1 LGIAEPVG
9 INGLKTK
16 KDLLMRKTLLFLI
29 SFLVSFPLW
38 AVQRTSEEALEIAR
52 AFFTQQVQT
61 RSTSE
66 VELVAV
72 ANDFLQSTTTRGT
85 SEGNAFYVFNRGT
98 DAYVIVSGDDRMKS
112 VLAYSDKG
120 AFNTTHLPD
129 NLLMW
134 MELCNAV
141 YQEAQM
147 GVEPK
152 VEPKLMTRA
161 TYAEEVKPLLIT
173 DQGEIMWDQ
182 SEPYNNMC
190 PYVKGYRAVTG
201 CVATAMAQI
210 MRYWGAP
217 AKGIG
222 THSYKLN
229 GQTISFD
236 FGATTFKWD
245 KMLVNY
251 SGEYSKE
258 EADAVAELM
267 LACGVAVEMS
277 YDPNGSGAISQ
288 IVPQALVDYFGYNE
302 HVTYLGRDLYTSE
315 EWEDLLKKELT
326 SGRPVYYSGAS
337 LEVGHAFVLDGYDK
351 QNLYHVNWGWSGMNN
366 GYYEITSLDPENP
379 GTGGG
384 SNLGGGFVF
393 SQGMIV
399 GFQPTT
405 EGAYVSN
412 WMSGDVEI
420 PETVTKGVS
429 FNVTISEIYNM
440 GTLFHKDG
448 LLGLVAEMD
457 GEQTVLG
464 GVKLPS
470 DIPTLSGYR
479 PVSVSD
485 CFIPTNLPDG
495 TYMVYPAS
503 REARDNT
510 WQRARGSQGSK
521 TMFILEVK
529 GTECS
534 LKEFSAFNV
543 DANLQAS
550 IEVLHNLYTNHKG
563 AFRLTF
569 ANNSTDAEYY
579 GTVGVAFLTRDAD
592 PEFLS
597 VSDMTQASLKA
608 GETET
613 YEANVDLYMVQNNQQ
628 VPLKAGDYYVA
639 PAFTWGGYYYAFSD
653 YKEVTIKT
661 GVGTPTLEIKS
672 NSLSPE
678 QIEEGGELEVTM
690 NLSIS
695 GFGSVYSTPLIL
707 AIAPSKGGTIL
718 QQMQVDVFVETGVES
733 VITKQFVP
741 QVGAGEY
748 MLAFLVYNMKTGQ
761 YAQVVEKNL
770 YFTVTKPSAIEDQQ
784 ADKTKLVIYGQPV
797 DSELRFA
804 APANAEQVNIF
815 ASSGMLLYQG
825 ELSGQGGGTYIV
837 PADKLSSGYYI
848 LTVKLSDGTMLRGR
862 FIKR

>member
-1 LGIAEPVG
+1 
-9 INGLKTK
+9 
-16 KDLLMRKTLLFLI
+16 MRKTLLFLI

-72 ANDFLQSTTTRGT
+72 ANDFLQSATTRGT

-222 THSYKLN
+222 THNYKLN

-236 FGATTFKWD
+236 FSATTFKWD

-302 HVTYLGRDLYTSE
+302 NVTYLGRDLYTSE

-405 EGAYVSN
+405 EGTYVSN

-420 PETVTKGVS
+420 PETVTKGTS
-429 FNVTISEIYNM
+429 FKVTISEIYNM

-448 LLGLVAEMD
+448 LLGLVAEKD

-470 DIPTLSGYR
+470 DIPALSGYR
-479 PVSVSD
+479 PISVSD
-485 CFIPTNLPDG
+485 CIIPADLPDG

-569 ANNSTDAEYY
+569 ANSFTDAEYY

-597 VSDMTQASLKA
+597 VSDMTQALLKA

-661 GVGTPTLEIKS
+661 GVGTPTLEIKN

-690 NLSIS
+690 NLSIT
-695 GFGSVYSTPLIL
+695 GYGNVYSAPVIL
-707 AIAPSKGGTIL
+707 AIASKAGGTIL
-718 QQMQVDVFVETGVES
+718 QQMQVDVFLEAGVES

-761 YAQVVEKNL
+761 YAQVVEKKL

-804 APANAEQVNIF
+804 APANAEQVSIY

-825 ELSGQGGGTYIV
+825 ELSGQGGGTYTV
-837 PADKLSSGYYI
+837 PTDKLSSGYYI

>member
-1 LGIAEPVG
+1 
-9 INGLKTK
+9 
-16 KDLLMRKTLLFLI
+16 MRKTLLFLI

-217 AKGIG
+217 AKGID
-222 THSYKLN
+222 THNYKLN

-288 IVPQALVDYFGYNE
+288 IVPQALVDYFGYNKN
-302 HVTYLGRDLYTSE
+302 VTYLGRDLYTSE

-448 LLGLVAEMD
+448 LLGLVAEKD
-457 GEQTVLG
+457 GEQIVLG
-464 GVKLPS
+464 KEELPS
-470 DIPTLSGYR
+470 DKPTLSGYQ
-479 PVSVSD
+479 SVSISD
-485 CFIPTNLPDG
+485 CIIPADMSDG
-495 TYMVYPAS
+495 IYMVYPAS
-503 REARDNT
+503 RETRDNT
-510 WQRARGSQGSK
+510 WQRARGNQGSK
-521 TMFILEVK
+521 TMFTLEVK
-529 GTECS
+529 GNECS

-543 DANLQAS
+543 DANLRAS
-550 IEVLHNLYTNHKG
+550 IEVLRNLYTNHKG

-569 ANNSTDAEYY
+569 ANNSTDGEYY
-579 GTVGVAFLTRDAD
+579 GTVGVAFLTREAEPD
-592 PEFLS
+592 FLA
-597 VSDMTQASLKA
+597 VSQMAQASLKA

-628 VPLKAGDYYVA
+628 VPLSAGDYYVA
-639 PAFTWGGYYYAFSD
+639 PAFTWGSYYYAFSD

-661 GVGTPTLEIKS
+661 SVGDPILLINSASLKTDRIDEGANLDVTL
-672 NSLSPE
+672 
-678 QIEEGGELEVTM
+678 
-690 NLSIS
+690 NLSITRY
-695 GFGSVYSTPLIL
+695 GNVYSTPIIVLIY
-707 AIAPSKGGTIL
+707 PGEGGYPL
-718 QQMQVDVFVETGVES
+718 QQVTMDIFVEAEQQPADVTCS
-733 VITKQFVP
+733 FVP
-741 QVGAGEY
+741 QVSAGEY
-748 MLAFLVYNMKTGQ
+748 FIAFAKYDKDSGGYVLIKDNALMLPFV
-761 YAQVVEKNL
+761 
-770 YFTVTKPSAIEDQQ
+770 VTKPSAIEDQQ

-825 ELSGQGGGTYIV
+825 ELSGQGGGTYTV

>member
-1 LGIAEPVG
+1 
-9 INGLKTK
+9 
-16 KDLLMRKTLLFLI
+16 MRKTLLFLI

-72 ANDFLQSTTTRGT
+72 ANDFLQSATTRGT

-190 PYVKGYRAVTG
+190 PMIQGSRSVTG

-302 HVTYLGRDLYTSE
+302 NVTYLGRDLYTSE

-405 EGAYVSN
+405 EGTYVSN
-412 WMSGDVEI
+412 WMSGDAEI

-429 FNVTISEIYNM
+429 FKVTISEIYNM

-448 LLGLVAEMD
+448 LLGLVAEKD
-457 GEQTVLG
+457 GEQIVLG
-464 GVKLPS
+464 KEELPS
-470 DIPTLSGYR
+470 DKPTLSGYQ
-479 PVSVSD
+479 SVSISD
-485 CFIPTNLPDG
+485 CIIPADMSDG
-495 TYMVYPAS
+495 IYMVYPAS
-503 REARDNT
+503 RETRDNT
-510 WQRARGSQGSK
+510 WQRARGNQGSK
-521 TMFILEVK
+521 TMFTLEVK
-529 GTECS
+529 GNECS

-550 IEVLHNLYTNHKG
+550 IEVLRNLYTNHKG

-569 ANNSTDAEYY
+569 TNSSTDAEYY
-579 GTVGVAFLTRDAD
+579 GTVGVAFLTREEEPD
-592 PEFLS
+592 FLA
-597 VSDMTQASLKA
+597 VSRMTQALLKA

-613 YEANVDLYMVQNNQQ
+613 YEGNLDMYMIQNNQQ
-628 VPLKAGDYYVA
+628 VPLSAGDYYVA
-639 PAFTWGGYYYAFSD
+639 PAFTWGSYYYAFSD
-653 YKEVTIKT
+653 YKEVTVQT
-661 GVGTPTLEIKS
+661 SVGDPTLLI
-672 NSLSPE
+672 NSASLKTDR
-678 QIEEGGELEVTM
+678 IDEGANLDVTL
-690 NLSIS
+690 NLSIT
-695 GFGSVYSTPLIL
+695 GYGNVYSTPIIVLVY
-707 AIAPSKGGTIL
+707 PGEGGYPL
-718 QQMQVDVFVETGVES
+718 QQVVMDVFVEAELQFTEVTCS
-733 VITKQFVP
+733 FVP
-741 QVGAGEY
+741 QVSAGEY
-748 MLAFLVYNMKTGQ
+748 FIAFAKYDANSGGYVLIQDRSLMLP
-761 YAQVVEKNL
+761 
-770 YFTVTKPSAIEDQQ
+770 FTVTMPSAIEDQQ
-784 ADKTKLVIYGQPV
+784 ADKNKLVIYGQPV

-804 APANAEQVNIF
+804 APANAEQVSVY

-825 ELSGQGGGTYIV
+825 ELSGQGGGTYTV

>member
-1 LGIAEPVG
+1 
-9 INGLKTK
+9 
-16 KDLLMRKTLLFLI
+16 MRKTLLFLI

-72 ANDFLQSTTTRGT
+72 ANDFLQSATTRGT

-222 THSYKLN
+222 THNYKLN

-236 FGATTFKWD
+236 FSATTFKWD

-267 LACGVAVEMS
+267 LACGVAVEMG
-277 YDPNGSGAISQ
+277 YDPSGSGAFSHV
-288 IVPQALVDYFGYNE
+288 VPQALIDYFGYNSNMRY
-302 HVTYLGRDLYTSE
+302 VFRDYFTTE
-315 EWEDLLKKELT
+315 EWSDMLKAELNAN
-326 SGRPVYYSGAS
+326 RPVYYSGS
-337 LEVGHAFVLDGYDK
+337 SMDVGHAFVLDGYD
-351 QNLYHVNWGWSGMNN
+351 QQGLYHVNWGWSGMNN
-366 GYYEITSLDPENP
+366 GYYELNTLDPENP
-379 GTGGG
+379 GIGGG

-393 SQGMIV
+393 QQGMIQ
-399 GFQPTT
+399 GLQPTT
-405 EGAYVSN
+405 EGNYTSFWIVDGLSF
-412 WMSGDVEI
+412 
-420 PETVTKGVS
+420 PETIQKGRA
-429 FNVTISEIYNM
+429 FNMEGSNIFNYAT
-440 GTLFHKDG
+440 TFLKDG
-448 LLGLVAEMD
+448 MIGVIAEKNGYQTLLG
-457 GEQTVLG
+457 G
-464 GVKLPS
+464 GMIGS
-470 DIPTLSGYR
+470 D
-479 PVSVSD
+479 V
-485 CFIPTNLPDG
+485 PTNSGFFSLPLNCTVPIDLEDG
-495 TYMVYPAS
+495 IYSVYLATKDV
-503 REARDNT
+503 REST
-510 WQRARGSQGSK
+510 WQRARGTLGSE
-521 TMFILEVK
+521 TMFMLSVN
-529 GTECS
+529 G
-534 LKEFSAFNV
+534 
-543 DANLQAS
+543 DACTFTTFFAYDINKLLMS
-550 IEVLHNLYTNHKG
+550 MEIVHNLYTGHKG
-563 AFRLTF
+563 EFKLDIINTDENNGFYNLVGALFMSETGNPEAFITL
-569 ANNSTDAEYY
+569 
-579 GTVGVAFLTRDAD
+579 
-592 PEFLS
+592 
-597 VSDMTQASLKA
+597 TQASVNA
-608 GETET
+608 QETEEYDVLT
-613 YEANVDLYMVQNNQQ
+613 DLVDYYSGQEL
-628 VPLKAGDYYVA
+628 LAGDYYVA
-639 PAFTWGGYYYAFSD
+639 PACLWGNYYCYWGEPQ
-653 YKEVTIKT
+653 KITVQT
-661 GVGTPTLEIKS
+661 GVGQS
-672 NSLSPE
+672 SLKINEAYLNTE
-678 QIEEGGELEVTM
+678 QIEKGDELKVTM
-690 NLSIS
+690 DLSITVDGNVYS
-695 GFGSVYSTPLIL
+695 RPIYIAVALPSGSVIQT
-707 AIAPSKGGTIL
+707 K
-718 QQMQVDVFVETGVES
+718 QVNVFVEANLPCEIETS
-733 VITKQFVP
+733 FVP
-741 QVGAGEY
+741 DVEAGKY
-748 MLAFLVYNMKTGQ
+748 LIGFLDDNYGQ
-761 YAQVVEKNL
+761 ILNSPVL
-770 YFTVTKPSAIEDQQ
+770 SFTVVNPSAIEDQQ

-804 APANAEQVNIF
+804 APANAEQVSIF

-825 ELSGQGGGTYIV
+825 ELSGQGGGTYTV

>member
-1 LGIAEPVG
+1 
-9 INGLKTK
+9 
-16 KDLLMRKTLLFLI
+16 MRKTLLFLI

-190 PYVKGYRAVTG
+190 PMILGSRSVTG

-217 AKGIG
+217 AKGIS

-267 LACGVAVEMS
+267 LACGVAVEMEYGS
-277 YDPNGSGAISQ
+277 NSSGAFSQ

-302 HVTYLGRDLYTSE
+302 NVTYLGRDLYTSE
-315 EWEDLLKKELT
+315 EWEDLLRKELT
-326 SGRPVYYSGAS
+326 SGRPIYYSGAS
-337 LEVGHAFVLDGYDK
+337 LDVGHAFVLDGYDK

-384 SNLGGGFVF
+384 SAAGGGFVF
-393 SQGMIV
+393 QQGMIV
-399 GFQPTT
+399 GFQPKT
-405 EGAYVSN
+405 EGEYMSN
-412 WMSGDVEI
+412 WRAGEMTV
-420 PETVTKGVS
+420 PERVKKNETFVA
-429 FNVTISEIYNM
+429 NISEIFNY
-440 GTLFHKDG
+440 GTTFYKG
-448 LLGLVAEMD
+448 GKLGLVAEKD
-457 GEQTVLG
+457 GVQTVLG
-464 GVKLPS
+464 AVIMPEDVPS
-470 DIPTLSGYR
+470 LVGYR
-479 PVSVSD
+479 VPLNNCKV
-485 CFIPTNLPDG
+485 PAELADG
-495 TYMVYPAS
+495 TYTLYPAS
-503 REARDNT
+503 REERDT
-510 WQRARGSQGSK
+510 RWRRARAPFDVV
-521 TMFILEVK
+521 TMFTLTVN
-529 GTECS
+529 GDECTMLPFTMFDIDRDMS
-534 LKEFSAFNV
+534 
-543 DANLQAS
+543 AS
-550 IEVLHNLYTNHKG
+550 IEVLHNLYSGHKG
-563 AFRLTF
+563 AFRLTYE
-569 ANNSTDAEYY
+569 NLGTKGEYY
-579 GTVGVAFLTRDAD
+579 GMTAVAFLEEDNGELNFIGYSQLTQLLLT
-592 PEFLS
+592 PES
-597 VSDMTQASLKA
+597 KETQD
-608 GETET
+608 
-613 YEANVDLYMVQNNQQ
+613 ANVDMVKFIEKNGQT
-628 VPLKAGDYYVA
+628 VAELLAPGDYYVA
-639 PAFTWGGYYYAFSD
+639 PASSWGD
-653 YKEVTIKT
+653 YIMVVGEPLAVTVREAI
-661 GVGTPTLEIKS
+661 GTPSVEIKV
-672 NSLSPE
+672 SLLE
-678 QIEEGGELEVTM
+678 NEVEENQQLTVDMTLQLTGGG
-690 NLSIS
+690 N
-695 GFGSVYSTPLIL
+695 VYSDPLMIL
-707 AIAPSKGGTIL
+707 VADSRGNGL
-718 QQMQVDVFVETGVES
+718 QQVMVDVFVEGLQPVEVS
-733 VITKQFVP
+733 KSFVP
-741 QVGAGEY
+741 QVSVGNY
-748 MLAFLVYNMKTGQ
+748 LLAIFIKNPQTGKYEQ
-761 YAQVVEKNL
+761 ATNPIS
-770 YFTVTKPSAIEDQQ
+770 FTVTAFTAIEEETAGGPQCI
-784 ADKTKLVIYGQPV
+784 KVYGQPV

-804 APANAEQVNIF
+804 APANAEQVSIF

-825 ELSGQGGGTYIV
+825 ELSGQGGGTYTV

>member
-1 LGIAEPVG
+1 
-9 INGLKTK
+9 
-16 KDLLMRKTLLFLI
+16 MRKTLLFLI

-52 AFFTQQVQT
+52 AFFAQQVQT

-72 ANDFLQSTTTRGT
+72 ANDFLQSATTRGT

-236 FGATTFKWD
+236 FSATTFKWD

-251 SGEYSKE
+251 ANGYTEE
-258 EADAVAELM
+258 EANAVAELM
-267 LACGVAVEMS
+267 LACGVAVEMG
-277 YDPNGSGAISQ
+277 YDPSGSGAISQ

-302 HVTYLGRDLYTSE
+302 NVTYLGRDLYTSE

-326 SGRPVYYSGAS
+326 FGRPVFYGGAS
-337 LEVGHAFVLDGYDK
+337 KEVGHAFVLDGYDK
-351 QNLYHVNWGWSGMNN
+351 QNMYHVNWGWSGMNN
-366 GYYEITSLDPENP
+366 GYYEITSLDPENH

-384 SNLGGGFVF
+384 SNLGGGYIF

-399 GFQPTT
+399 GFQPQT
-405 EGAYVSN
+405 EGTYASN

-420 PETVTKGVS
+420 PETVTKGAS
-429 FNVTISEIYNM
+429 FNVTINEIYNM

-448 LLGLVAEMD
+448 LLGLVAEKD
-457 GEQTVLG
+457 GEQTLLG
-464 GVKLPS
+464 GVQLPS
-470 DIPTLSGYR
+470 DIPTLYGY
-479 PVSVSD
+479 SSLLLSD
-485 CFIPTNLPDG
+485 CIIPTDLSDG
-495 TYMVYPAS
+495 IYMVYPAS

-510 WQRARGSQGSK
+510 WQRVRGNQGSK
-521 TMFILEVK
+521 TMFTLEVK
-529 GTECS
+529 GNECS

-543 DANLQAS
+543 NANLQAS
-550 IEVLHNLYTNHKG
+550 VEVLRNLYTNHKG

-569 ANNSTDAEYY
+569 ENSSTDAEYY
-579 GTVGVAFLTRDAD
+579 GTVGVAFLTHEEEPD
-592 PEFLS
+592 FLA
-597 VSDMTQASLKA
+597 VSRMTQALLKA
-608 GETET
+608 GETDT
-613 YEANVDLYMVQNNQQ
+613 YEANLDMYMEQNNQQ
-628 VPLKAGDYYVA
+628 VPLSAGDYYVA
-639 PAFTWGGYYYAFSD
+639 PAFTWGSYYYVFSD
-653 YKEVTIKT
+653 YKEVTVQT
-661 GVGTPTLEIKS
+661 GVGTPTLLINS
-672 NSLSPE
+672 NSLSPA

-690 NLSIS
+690 NLSIT
-695 GFGSVYSTPLIL
+695 GYGNVYSEPLIL
-707 AIAPSKGGTIL
+707 YVAPKGGGSVFQRI
-718 QQMQVDVFVETGVES
+718 QVDVFVEAGLEY

-748 MLAFLVYNMKTGQ
+748 MLAFYIYNMQTGQ
-761 YAQVVEKNL
+761 YEQVVKKNL
-770 YFTVTKPSAIEDQQ
+770 YFTVTMPSAIEDQQ
-784 ADKTKLVIYGQPV
+784 ADKNKLVIYGQPV

-804 APANAEQVNIF
+804 APVNAEQVSIF

-825 ELSGQGGGTYIV
+825 ELSGQGGGTYTV